1 MNNFIVNSIIVFA
14 FSVLAFYGYTVYVLF
29 YAWPVNE
36 YDHGYWSNYQGHA
49 KWSNLI
55 KLEDIINKP
64 PLRWFFCMYKSVH
77 KFFAAD
83 SQRPTLKAFNFLI
96 DCG

>member
-1 MNNFIVNSIIVFA
+1 V
-14 FSVLAFYGYTVYVLF
+14 
-29 YAWPVNE
+29 
-36 YDHGYWSNYQGHA
+36 
-49 KWSNLI
+49 
-55 KLEDIINKP
+55 
-64 PLRWFFCMYKSVH
+64 YKSVH